1 MKPLEPAVV
10 LIHVVLGE
18 FDHQKRR
25 RGAANRLL
33 DCLLE
38 DRNRPAELDHRVV
51 DKLDG
56 DRIQRDQMLRRVH
69 RLVETRKMADPHQL
83 AGRQRPEPEFDGG
96 AEGKRAFRADEKMR
110 QVDPVAGLAA
120 GAKRHGVG
128 HQRIDIISPDPAK
141 DLRKPVKNVLP
152 VRLSHGKKPW
162 LQLGKQ
168 AGRRGAGDVAE
179 PCLRP
184 VGHDGLDGGDIV
196 AHHAV
201 ADRPPAAAVVSGH
214 AADGGA
220 ARRRDI
226 DREPQTVRLQLTVE
240 LVKNDSRL
248 DNAAPRLDIELE
260 DPVEMPA
267 GIDHHGIVD
276 RLPALRRA
284 AATRQHGKPF
294 AAREG
299 KRRLDVLQRFR
310 HHDGMRHH
318 LVDRRVG
325 GVPAAR
331 EQIVEKTA
339 AKFGFQRGKGGYAG
353 FVGHGLTRKAHGG
366 LHATAPVIASRP
378 QTGCCARTAKNLGY
392 RPCHS
397 NAKDYRT

>member
-1 MKPLEPAVV
+1 
-10 LIHVVLGE
+10 
-18 FDHQKRR
+18 
-25 RGAANRLL
+25 
-33 DCLLE
+33 
-38 DRNRPAELDHRVV
+38 
-51 DKLDG
+51 
-56 DRIQRDQMLRRVH
+56 MLRRVH

-96 AEGKRAFRADEKMR
+96 AEGKRSFRADEKMR
-110 QVDPVAGLAA
+110 QVDPVAGLPA
-120 GAKRHGVG
+120 GTKCHGVG

-168 AGRRGAGDVAE
+168 AVWRGAGNVAE

-184 VGHDGLDGGDIV
+184 VGHDGFDGGDIV

-226 DREPQTVRLQLTVE
+226 DREPKAMRLQLAVE
-240 LVKNDSRL
+240 LVKDDSRL
-248 DNAAPRLDIELE
+248 DNAATRLDIELE
-260 DPVEMPA
+260 DAVKMPA
-267 GIDHHGIVD
+267 GIDHDGIVD
-276 RLPALRRA
+276 RLPALRRPT
-284 AATRQHGKPF
+284 ATRQHGKTF
-294 AAREG
+294 ATRESQS
-299 KRRLDVLQRFR
+299 RLDVLQRFR
-310 HHDGMRHH
+310 DDDGMRHH
-318 LVDRRVG
+318 LVDRGVG
-325 GVPAAR
+325 CVSAAR
-331 EQIVEKTA
+331 EKIVEEA
-339 AKFGFQRGKGGYAG
+339 AAEFSFQRGKGRYAG
-353 FVGHGLTRKAHGG
+353 FVGHGLTRKAHDG